1 MATKKTMDIWFCDKC
16 GKGYTSEYAANICCK
31 QYHCSVCGVETPR
44 YITKC
49 DLCRDKELFEKAQ
62 KMTWEEYL
70 EKSSGNMLYWND
82 EFYADLGDLLDASES
97 GGFDVPDY
105 VFGTYRDYLRLD
117 AERHIAELIDEF
129 DCDGVYFDNAG
140 VKEFVEFANAW
151 NKKYE
156 EYCFRP
162 DTSIVVLVQEVCRK
176 RDHDD

>member
-1 MATKKTMDIWFCDKC
+1 MQILVIFWMQAT
-16 GKGYTSEYAANICCK
+16 
-31 QYHCSVCGVETPR
+31 
-44 YITKC
+44 
-49 DLCRDKELFEKAQ
+49 
-62 KMTWEEYL
+62 
-70 EKSSGNMLYWND
+70 
-82 EFYADLGDLLDASES
+82 

-156 EYCFRP
+156 EYCFRQ
-162 DTSIVVLVQEVCRK
+162 DTSIVVLVPEVCRK